1 MKKTVLP
8 LLLLCVCI
16 LCSCFAV
23 AVSAESE
30 CTIRG
35 ENVVSE
41 PNVEV
46 TMDIVIENNPGIG
59 GAELI
64 VSYDEK
70 LTLIKAEPGAAFSAL
85 TFATPSYYRSPMI
98 FAWDSL
104 NVANKDIQD
113 GTILTLTFHVAEDA
127 AGDLPVNI
135 SYESGD
141 IYDRD
146 LNPVEVH
153 VESSYITAI
162 SYMPGDA
169 DDNKRLNTMDITKI
183 RRYIVDGRKTD
194 PEGYNVVINEN
205 AADVDGSSK
214 INTMDITLIR
224 RYIADGKMTDPNGY
238 NVVLRPGQ
246 IGCNHNMVHTPGK
259 DATCTEDGNIEYWMC
274 TRCNKYFADA
284 EGRYEILLSNTVIN
298 AGHTFAEEWSS
309 DETSHWR
316 DATCEHK
323 DLVVEMED
331 HTFVNHVCAVCEA
344 AEKVKVTFVD
354 AEGAT
359 IEEQLVAYGADAVAP
374 EAPEILGYV
383 FDRWDVGFENVTQ
396 QMTVTAQY
404 VKGHEV
410 YFADHDGRVLK
421 GMIVKDGESAIPY
434 EFTAADVIPEG
445 YERSGW
451 DKPYDKIT
459 EDTVIYVNYVKKSYT
474 VNFYMPDGALI
485 ATQTVEHGSDA
496 QEPACGEIYFDWN
509 TLKMGSFSGWDS
521 SLKDIK
527 GPKSIYAQYKNDF
540 NQPVISISTT
550 KNSASIKMYA
560 PANCYLYAIDF
571 GFDWTGNISIVSCD
585 KNIAS
590 NLYKGN
596 DGASNID
603 FSNKYNN
610 FHYTWTNAAGV
621 KLEGAYTTVLDIQFV
636 TDGDQAVSKDVLKLF
651 EDCSIIFSMQQTS
664 NMDELET
671 VTPVIMMK

>member
-1 MKKTVLP
+1 MKKTVL

-16 LCSCFAV
+16 FCNGVIV
-23 AVSAESE
+23 ANAETE
-30 CTIRG
+30 CIIRG
-35 ENVVSE
+35 ENVVCE
-41 PNVEV
+41 PNSEV
-46 TMDIVIENNPGIG
+46 TMEITVENNPGIA
-59 GAELI
+59 GAELV
-64 VSYDEK
+64 VSYGEK
-70 LTLIKAEPGAAFSAL
+70 LTLISAESGEAFSAL
-85 TFATPSYYRSPMI
+85 TYATPADYRSPMI

-104 NVANKDIQD
+104 DIADKDIKD
-113 GTILTLTFHVAEDA
+113 GVILTLTFRVAEDA

-135 SYESGD
+135 SCEPQN

-146 LNPVEVH
+146 LNLLPVT
-153 VESSYITAI
+153 VESGCITAI
-162 SYMPGDA
+162 SYIPGDA
-169 DDNKRLNTMDITKI
+169 DDNKTINTMDITKI
-183 RRYIVDGRKTD
+183 RRFIVDGRQTD

-205 AADVDGSSK
+205 AADVDSTAY
-214 INTMDITLIR
+214 INSMDITLIR
-224 RYIADGKMTDPNGY
+224 RYIADGKRTNPDGY
-238 NVVLRPGQ
+238 NVVLRPGK
-246 IGCNHNMVHTPGK
+246 IGCNHNMLHTPGK
-259 DATCTEDGNIEYWMC
+259 NATCTEPGNIEYWQC
-274 TRCNKYFADA
+274 TKCEKYYADA

-323 DLVVEMED
+323 DLVVDMED
-331 HTFVNHVCAVCEA
+331 HTFVNHVCSVCDAE
-344 AEKVKVTFVD
+344 EKVKVTFVD

-383 FDRWDVGFENVTQ
+383 FDRWDVDFENVTQ
-396 QMTVTAQY
+396 ELTVTAQY

-410 YFADHDGRVLK
+410 YFADSDGTVLK

-459 EDTVIYVNYVKKSYT
+459 EDTIIYVNYVKKSYT
-474 VNFYMPDGALI
+474 VSFYMPDGALI

-496 QEPACGEIYFDWN
+496 QEPACSEIYFDWN

-527 GPKSIYAQYKNDF
+527 GAKSIYAQYKNDF

-636 TDGDQAVSKDVLKLF
+636 TDGDQAVSQDVLKLF

>member
-16 LCSCFAV
+16 FCGVFMV
-23 AVSAESE
+23 AAGAETQ
-30 CTIRG
+30 CTIRV
-35 ENVVSE
+35 ENVVCE
-41 PNVEV
+41 PNAEV

-59 GAELI
+59 GAELNI
-64 VSYDEK
+64 SYDKK
-70 LTLIKAEPGAAFSAL
+70 LTLIKAESGAAFSAL

-104 NVANKDIQD
+104 DVANKDIQD
-113 GTILTLTFHVAEDA
+113 GTILTLTFLVAEDA

-135 SYESGD
+135 SYESGN
-141 IYDRD
+141 IFDRD
-146 LNPVEVH
+146 LKPVEVS
-153 VESSYITAI
+153 VESGYATAI
-162 SYMPGDA
+162 SYIPGDA
-169 DDNKRLNTMDITKI
+169 DDNKKINTMDITKI
-183 RRYIVDGRKTD
+183 RRFIVDGRKTD
-194 PEGYNVVINEN
+194 PNGYNVVINEN
-205 AADVDGSSK
+205 AADVDSSSK

-238 NVVLRPGQ
+238 NVVLRPGK

-259 DATCTEDGNIEYWMC
+259 DATCTESGNIEYWMC
-274 TRCNKYFADA
+274 THCEKYFADV

-323 DLVVEMED
+323 DLVVDMED
-331 HTFVNHVCAVCEA
+331 HTFVGHVCSVCDAE
-344 AEKVKVTFVD
+344 EKVKVTFVD

-383 FDRWDVGFENVTQ
+383 FDHWDVSTQNVTQ
-396 QMTVTAQY
+396 ELTVTAQY

-410 YFADHDGRVLK
+410 YFADSDGTVLK

-451 DKPYDKIT
+451 DKPYDNIT

-474 VNFYMPDGALI
+474 VSFYMPDGALI

-496 QEPACGEIYFDWN
+496 QEPTCSEIYFDWN

-527 GPKSIYAQYKNDF
+527 GAKSIYAQYKNNF

-571 GFDWTGNISIVSCD
+571 GFNWTGNISIVSCD

-636 TDGDQAVSKDVLKLF
+636 TDGDQAVSQDVLKLF
-651 EDCSIIFSMQQTS
+651 EDCSIIFSMERTS

>member
-1 MKKTVLP
+1 MKKIVLP
-8 LLLLCVCI
+8 LLLLCICI
-16 LCSCFAV
+16 LCSSFTVV
-23 AVSAESE
+23 ASAATE

-35 ENVVSE
+35 ENVVSA
-41 PNVEV
+41 PNTDV
-46 TMDIVIENNPGIG
+46 TMKVFIENNPGVA

-70 LTLIKAEPGAAFSAL
+70 LTLIGAESGDAFSAL
-85 TFATPSYYRSPMI
+85 TFATPSYYRSPMT

-104 NVANKDIQD
+104 ELAGKDVKD
-113 GTILTLTFHVAEDA
+113 GVILTLTFRIAEDA

-135 SYESGD
+135 SFDSGF
-141 IYDRD
+141 DRD
-146 LNPVEVH
+146 LQPINVAT
-153 VESSYITAI
+153 ESGCITAI
-162 SYMPGDA
+162 SYLPGDA
-169 DDNKRLNTMDITKI
+169 DDNKNINTLDITKI
-183 RRYIVDGRKTD
+183 RRFIVDGRKTD
-194 PEGYNVVINEN
+194 PNGYNVVINEN
-205 AADVDGSSK
+205 AADVNGSST
-214 INTMDITLIR
+214 INTMDITMIR
-224 RYIADGKMTDPNGY
+224 RYIADGKMTDPDGY
-238 NVVLRPGQ
+238 NVVLKPGQ

-274 TRCNKYFADA
+274 THCNKYFADID
-284 EGRYEILLSNTVIN
+284 GRYEILLSNTVIN

-323 DLVVEMED
+323 DLVADMED
-331 HTFVNHVCAVCEA
+331 HTFENHVCSVCEA
-344 AEKVKVTFVD
+344 EEKVKVTFVD

-383 FDRWDVGFENVTQ
+383 FDRWDVNFEDVTQ
-396 QMTVTAQY
+396 ELTVTAQY
-404 VKGHEV
+404 VKGYEV

-421 GMIVKDGESAIPY
+421 GMVVKEGESAIPY
-434 EFTAADVIPEG
+434 EFTAEDVIPEG
-445 YERSGW
+445 YERDGW
-451 DKPYDKIT
+451 DKPYDNIT
-459 EDTVIYVNYVKKSYT
+459 EDTIIYVNYVKKSYP
-474 VNFYMPDGALI
+474 VSFYMPDGALI

-496 QEPACGEIYFDWN
+496 EEPACSEIYFDWN

-527 GPKSIYAQYKNDF
+527 GEKSIYAQYKNDF

-651 EDCSIIFSMQQTS
+651 EDCSIIYSMQRTS